1 MARSPLDLTKH
12 GSIRVTPRGRPMG
25 RPLPLPPAHGETVR
39 VERWGSSK
47 TAANNNLQDD
57 LANGPAS
64 ASPPCRPPNRG
75 RFCCLPV
82 GSAAVRRGH
91 CDIDQL
97 ARSWAPA
104 TCCGGGRV
112 AEC

>member
-47 TAANNNLQDD
+47 TAANNNLQD
-57 LANGPAS
+57 
-64 ASPPCRPPNRG
+64 CRPGKRAG
-75 RFCCLPV
+75 GLITAL
-82 GSAAVRRGH
+82 SAA
-91 CDIDQL
+91 
-97 ARSWAPA
+97 
-104 TCCGGGRV
+104 
-112 AEC
+112 